1 MYSKFFVIYFSPS
14 NELKVSPIVS
24 KKISKK
30 AVVRNKIKRRIR
42 NLFKE
47 KIGYFAVIAK
57 NDISQI
63 NYKELINDVEQA
75 INKIN

>member
-1 MYSKFFVIYFSPS
+1 MKESPS
-14 NELKVSPIVS
+14 DELKVSPIVS

-57 NDISQI
+57 IDVSEI
-63 NYKELINDVEQA
+63 NYKELINDIEKA
-75 INKIN
+75 ISKIN